1 LSGVTIQ
8 PASDRSLFISFG
20 DEISIEA
27 HHQVSR
33 LTRAL
38 EGQRVVL
45 NLHPAY
51 ASVLIDFDPRFHSHA
66 DIEALARQR
75 METVTDEAREARVV
89 EIPVCYGGEFGPDL
103 EDVARH
109 ARLAPERVVEL
120 HAATDYLVYFVGFST
135 CFPYLGGLPPELATP
150 RLSAP
155 RKHVPAGSVAIGGS
169 QAGIY
174 PLASP
179 GGWRIVGRT
188 PLRLFDPQA
197 SPPPLLRMG
206 DRVRFIR
213 VANPEVG
220 LADLVGQAVPPA
232 TQLPSPIRV
241 LLPGLQTTVQ
251 DLGRFGYT
259 HFGVSASGAA
269 DPLAL
274 RAGNLLVG
282 NAENAAALEMTLVG
296 GSFAFEMDAVISL
309 TGSDFGAGLPLWTA
323 VEIKAG
329 QTVRCGATR
338 SGARGYLA
346 VRGGIGVPKA
356 MGSASVH
363 VMTGVGGRPLRAGDV
378 LSIGDAAIRRP
389 RTGGPRGRHH
399 APEFARTGPL
409 RVTPGPQAHWFSD
422 ELYAAAYQ
430 VAEESNRMGIR
441 LRGPAIPSP
450 AGHML
455 TEGVPLGAIQ
465 IPPDGQ
471 PIILFVEHQ
480 TTGGYPKPAN
490 VISADFWRLG
500 QLRPRD
506 EVRFERVTL
515 EQASA
520 LLRQQEQWLYALV

>member
-1 LSGVTIQ
+1 VTIQ
-8 PASDRSLFISFG
+8 PASDRSLLVSFG

-27 HHQVSR
+27 HHQVAR
-33 LTRAL
+33 LTHAL
-38 EGQRVVL
+38 EGQRAVL
-45 NLHPAY
+45 NLHPAF

-66 DIEALARQR
+66 DIEALVRQR
-75 METVTDEAREARVV
+75 IQTATGEAREPRVV

-103 EDVARH
+103 EYVARH
-109 ARLAPERVVEL
+109 AGLSPERVVEV
-120 HAATDYLVYFVGFST
+120 HAAADYLVYFVGFST
-135 CFPYLGGLPPELATP
+135 CFPYLGGLPPELSTP

-188 PLRLFDPQA
+188 PLSLFDAQA
-197 SPPPLLRMG
+197 SPPPRLRMG
-206 DRVRFIR
+206 DRVRFVPTTR
-213 VANPEVG
+213 LTDESVCPT
-220 LADLVGQAVPPA
+220 LACGAGGPRGHPA
-232 TQLPSPIRV
+232 CQPAFSHIRV
-241 LLPGLQTTVQ
+241 LSAGFQTTVQ
-251 DLGRFGYT
+251 DLGRFGYA

-296 GSFAFEMDAVISL
+296 GAFEFETDAVIAL
-309 TGSDFGAGLPLWTA
+309 TGSDFNAGLPLWTA

-329 QTVRCGATR
+329 ETVRCGATR
-338 SGARGYLA
+338 SGARCYLA

-363 VMTGVGGRPLRAGDV
+363 VITGVGGRPLRAGDA
-378 LSIGDAAIRRP
+378 LPIGDAAIRRP
-389 RTGGPRGRHH
+389 RTGPPRV
-399 APEFARTGPL
+399 PEFARTGPL
-409 RVTPGPQAHWFSD
+409 RVTAGPQAHWFSG
-422 ELYAAAYQ
+422 ELCAAAYR
-430 VAEESNRMGIR
+430 VAEESDRMGIR

-465 IPPDGQ
+465 VPPDGQ

-506 EVRFERVTL
+506 EVRFECVTI
-515 EQASA
+515 EQALD
-520 LLRQQEQWLYALV
+520 LLRQQEQWLYALL

>member
-1 LSGVTIQ
+1 LG
-8 PASDRSLFISFG
+8 
-20 DEISIEA
+20 
-27 HHQVSR
+27 
-33 LTRAL
+33 
-38 EGQRVVL
+38 
-45 NLHPAY
+45 Y
-51 ASVLIDFDPRFHSHA
+51 A
-66 DIEALARQR
+66 
-75 METVTDEAREARVV
+75 
-89 EIPVCYGGEFGPDL
+89 
-103 EDVARH
+103 
-109 ARLAPERVVEL
+109 
-120 HAATDYLVYFVGFST
+120 
-135 CFPYLGGLPPELATP
+135 
-150 RLSAP
+150 
-155 RKHVPAGSVAIGGS
+155 
-169 QAGIY
+169 
-174 PLASP
+174 
-179 GGWRIVGRT
+179 
-188 PLRLFDPQA
+188 
-197 SPPPLLRMG
+197 
-206 DRVRFIR
+206 
-213 VANPEVG
+213 
-220 LADLVGQAVPPA
+220 
-232 TQLPSPIRV
+232 
-241 LLPGLQTTVQ
+241 
-251 DLGRFGYT
+251 

-296 GSFAFEMDAVISL
+296 GSFEFEVDAVIAL

-329 QTVRCGATR
+329 VTVRCGATR

-346 VRGGIGVPKA
+346 VRGGIGVPRV

-378 LSIGDAAIRRP
+378 LPIGGAAIRRP
-389 RTGGPRGRHH
+389 RAVPRR
-399 APEFARTGPL
+399 APKFAHTGPL

-465 IPPDGQ
+465 VPPDGQ

-506 EVRFERVTL
+506 EVSFERVTL
-515 EQASA
+515 EQALD
-520 LLRQQEQWLYALV
+520 LLREQEQWLYALL

>member
-1 LSGVTIQ
+1 VTIQ
-8 PASDRSLFISFG
+8 PASDRSLLVSFG
-20 DEISIEA
+20 DEISIGA
-27 HHQVSR
+27 HLQVAR
-33 LTRAL
+33 LAHAL
-38 EGQRVVL
+38 EGQRGIL

-51 ASVLIDFDPRFHSHA
+51 ASVLIDFDPRLHSHA
-66 DIEALARQR
+66 DIEALARER
-75 METVTDEAREARVV
+75 MESACDEAIPARVV

-109 ARLAPERVVEL
+109 TGLSPERVIEL
-120 HAATDYLVYFVGFST
+120 HATAEYLVHFVGFST

-188 PLRLFDPQA
+188 PLSLFDPQA

-206 DRVRFIR
+206 DRVRFIPT
-213 VANPEVG
+213 ANPVGRRDRRRDRLPQQVCPPG
-220 LADLVGQAVPPA
+220 LASQ
-232 TQLPSPIRV
+232 IRV
-241 LLPGLQTTVQ
+241 LSSGLQTTVQ

-296 GSFAFEMDAVISL
+296 GAFEFETDAVIAL

-323 VEIKAG
+323 IEIKAG
-329 QTVRCGATR
+329 QAVHCGATR

-363 VMTGVGGRPLRAGDV
+363 VMTGVGGRPLRAGDA
-378 LSIGDAAIRRP
+378 LPIGGAAIRRP
-389 RTGGPRGRHH
+389 RAAGPRGHPR

-409 RVTPGPQAHWFSD
+409 RVTPGPQAHWFSGD
-422 ELYAAAYQ
+422 LYAAAYQ
-430 VAEESNRMGIR
+430 VTEESNRMGIR
-441 LRGPAIPSP
+441 LRGPAIPGP

-465 IPPDGQ
+465 VPPDGQ

-506 EVRFERVTL
+506 EVCFERVTL
-515 EQASA
+515 EQALN
-520 LLRQQEQWLYALV
+520 LLREQEQWLYALL